1 MKRFIRALSFSLAFS
16 FSLSFPFLFSSC
28 VTLDAP
34 QYVSTNNFK
43 VTRISPQ
50 LDYEMDV
57 TLYNPNPAG
66 VRVRELN
73 MQVTVLGNTS
83 NIISKDAV
91 QIKPKANF
99 TMPLKGNTSSANYS
113 TFLKNGF
120 MAILG
125 GKTTIPIQVE
135 GDVLVQKLFIRKRV
149 HFSFTEQFDMAKIAL
164 PKR

>member
-1 MKRFIRALSFSLAFS
+1 MKRFIRALSFSLS
-16 FSLSFPFLFSSC
+16 FSFLFSSC

-50 LDYEMDV
+50 LEYEMDV

-66 VRVRELN
+66 VKVKELN
-73 MQVTVLGNTS
+73 MQVTVFGNAC
-83 NIISKDAV
+83 NISCKDAV
-91 QIKPKANF
+91 QIKPKENF

-113 TFLKNGF
+113 TFLKNGV
-120 MAILG
+120 MAIFG
-125 GKTTIPIQVE
+125 GKTTIPIQVD

-149 HFSFTEQFDMAKIAL
+149 HFSFTEQFDMTKIAL